1 MGHLIAVEGI
11 ECHAFHGCLP
21 EESVIGGQYRVDVYV
36 TADVSRSFRT
46 DNLADTVDY
55 GMINHIARTEMAVP
69 SRLIEHVAF
78 RILQKLK
85 EQIPS
90 PEKISVR
97 VTKFNPP
104 VRGGVERTAFM
115 VSWPE

>member
-1 MGHLIAVEGI
+1 MGHQISVEGI
-11 ECHAFHGCLP
+11 ECYAFHGCLP
-21 EESVIGGQYRVDVYV
+21 EEKIIGGRYRVDVYV
-36 TADVSRSFRT
+36 TADVSRSFQT

-55 GMINHIARTEMAVP
+55 GLINHIARTEMAIP
-69 SRLIEHVAF
+69 SRLIEHAAC

-85 EQIPS
+85 ELIPA

-104 VRGGVERTAFM
+104 VQGGVERTAFT